1 MAMLNLHATCIAF
14 DGDGVLLTGA
24 SGSGK
29 SDLALRA
36 LETGACLVAD
46 DRTELTR
53 GNDGRLIAQ
62 APPQLAGL
70 IEVRGL
76 GILRWPH
83 LAQAAL
89 RLVVAL
95 VPPEQVPRLPGEG
108 VADHLGVV
116 LPRLLL
122 TPFEASAVTKLRLAT
137 RLAAGHIMRA
147 S

>member
-1 MAMLNLHATCIAF
+1 MLNLHATCIAF
-14 DGDGVLLTGA
+14 DGGGVLLTGA

-36 LETGACLVAD
+36 LEAGASLVAD
-46 DRTELTR
+46 DRVVLTR
-53 GNDGRLIAQ
+53 ADGRLIAEP
-62 APPQLAGL
+62 PPQLAGL

-83 LAQAAL
+83 LPRAEL
-89 RLVVAL
+89 RLIVAL
-95 VPPEQVPRLPGEG
+95 VPPDQVPRLPGEG

-122 TPFEASAVTKLRLAT
+122 SPFEASAVAKLRLAT

>member
-1 MAMLNLHATCIAF
+1 MTTVPSLHATCIAF
-14 DGDGVLLTGA
+14 DGDGVLLTGP

-36 LETGACLVAD
+36 IECGAALIAD
-46 DRTELTR
+46 DQVELAR
-53 GNDGRLIAQ
+53 ADGRLFAQ

-70 IEVRGL
+70 LEVRGL
-76 GILRWPH
+76 GILHMPH
-83 LAQAAL
+83 LARAAL

-95 VPPEQVPRLPGEG
+95 VPAEQVPRLPGEG

-122 TPFEASAVTKLRLAT
+122 APFEVSAVVKLRLAT

>member
-1 MAMLNLHATCIAF
+1 MLNLHATCIAF

-36 LETGACLVAD
+36 IEVGAALVAD
-46 DRTELTR
+46 DRVTLER
-53 GNDGRLIAQ
+53 QEERLIAQ
-62 APPQLAGL
+62 APPPLAGL

-76 GILRWPH
+76 GIMRLPH
-83 LAQAAL
+83 LARAAL
-89 RLVVAL
+89 RLVVSL
-95 VPPEQVPRLPGEG
+95 VPPDQVPRLPGDG
-108 VADHLGVV
+108 IADHLGVV

-122 TPFEASAVTKLRLAT
+122 SPFEASAVAKLRLAT

>member
-1 MAMLNLHATCIAF
+1 MLNLHATCIAF

-36 LETGACLVAD
+36 IEAGAALIAD
-46 DRTELTR
+46 DRVLLIR
-53 GNDGRLIAQ
+53 ADRQLIAQ
-62 APPQLAGL
+62 PPPQLAGL

-95 VPPEQVPRLPGEG
+95 VPPDQVPRLPAEG
-108 VADHLGVV
+108 VSDHLGVV

-122 TPFEASAVTKLRLAT
+122 APFEVSAVTKLRVAT

>member
-53 GNDGRLIAQ
+53 GDDGRLIAQ

-83 LAQAAL
+83 LAEAAL

-95 VPPEQVPRLPGEG
+95 VPPEQVPRLPCEG